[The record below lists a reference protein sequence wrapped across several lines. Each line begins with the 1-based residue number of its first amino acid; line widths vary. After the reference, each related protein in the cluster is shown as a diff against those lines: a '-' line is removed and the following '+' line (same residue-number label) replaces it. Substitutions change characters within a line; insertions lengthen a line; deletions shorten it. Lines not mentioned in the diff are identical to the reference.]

1 MFKESPIVR
10 FFMGNKS
17 LTANNFTPDAVVTM
31 GTVQGGGKVN
41 DAFEQGRSG
50 LTSAGFTNLSVTDGT
65 VCGLPAQTVTSTLP
79 AMPGMAP
86 ERPGKALI
94 VADQAGDKMY
104 IVAVQV
110 QTTDP
115 ANPTYQ
121 HDSNTI
127 LTGLQVLP
135 PGATG

>member
-1 MFKESPIVR
+1 MFKESPLIR
-10 FFMGNKS
+10 FMLVNKS
-17 LTANNFTPDAVVTM
+17 LVANNFAPNAVVTLE
-31 GTVQGGGKVN
+31 TVQGGGTVN

-50 LTSAGFTNLSVTDGT
+50 LTSLGATNLSETDGT

-104 IVAVQV
+104 VVTV
-110 QTTDP
+110 TMQTTDP

-121 HDSNTI
+121 HDSETI